1 VPAKPGELTS
11 PRLASGLDEPAGQ
24 EQGTAAPP
32 LADPPAAVEQ
42 TDHVILCGANALAAR
57 MAEEL
62 TVRYGLAVTAIVPSA
77 SSGHGAAMAQMPSVH
92 LLEQSEL
99 TAEAFLA
106 AYLPTARG
114 LAILDQDDLGN
125 FHAALRA
132 QEVNPQIRLVI
143 AMSNVGL
150 GYRLRAFFADCAVLS
165 EAQMAAPS
173 LVAAALGEPAPSHV
187 RLAMRTLYVA
197 RREDVGADHIVCGV
211 AASSEADTPLLL
223 PPADTAAGLVLA
235 VADGTPRNPLSR
247 RRRHRLAAPVRLLR
261 RVLGTKMAVAF
272 ATLTAILC
280 VGYVVL
286 AVAVHLTATTSL
298 YLTLLDAAGAAVT
311 GPQVPGAEK
320 VAQFLLTFDGMAF
333 LPLVTALIVSARLPG
348 SRNTPIPLSGHVIVA
363 GLGDV
368 GSRILGQLHDLG
380 VDVVGVDKNPDSPGA
395 ALAHRL
401 GVPVVVGET
410 QREETL
416 RHAGIC
422 SCAAIV
428 SVTDSDITNL
438 ETGLNARALSA
449 EPRIVIRLYDD
460 DLASRVQ
467 HASGK
472 TVSRSTSYLAAPAF
486 AAAVLDHQ
494 VLRTI
499 AVGRHVLLLAEIAAG
514 NQTGLAGSRVA
525 DVHQPGLLRVIAIRP
540 GSADGAGRNMD
551 ADWSPAATYL
561 IQPGD
566 RVVVLATRSGLSGV
580 LRDDTATAAQD

>member
-1 VPAKPGELTS
+1 
-11 PRLASGLDEPAGQ
+11 
-24 EQGTAAPP
+24 
-32 LADPPAAVEQ
+32 
-42 TDHVILCGANALAAR
+42 

-77 SSGHGAAMAQMPSVH
+77 SSGHGAAMAQMPSVQ
-92 LLEQSEL
+92 LLERSEL
-99 TAEAFLA
+99 STEAFLA

-132 QEVNPQIRLVI
+132 QEVNPHIRLVI

-150 GYRLRAFFADCAVLS
+150 GYRLRSFFADCAVLS

-187 RLAMRTLYVA
+187 RVSMRTLYVA

-211 AASSEADTPLLL
+211 AASSDADTPLLL
-223 PPADTAAGLVLA
+223 PPADLAAGLVLA

-247 RRRHRLAAPVRLLR
+247 KRRQRLAAPARLLR
-261 RVLGTKMAVAF
+261 RLLGTKMAVAF
-272 ATLTAILC
+272 ATLTAILG
-280 VGYVVL
+280 VGYVML
-286 AVAVHLTATTSL
+286 ASAVHLSATTSL

-311 GPQVPGAEK
+311 GPQVPGPEK

-348 SRNTPIPLSGHVIVA
+348 ARIAPTHASGHVIVA

-416 RHAGIC
+416 RHAGIS

-428 SVTDSDITNL
+428 SVTNSDIANL
-438 ETGLNARALSA
+438 ETGLNARALAA

-460 DLASRVQ
+460 DLAARVQ

-499 AVGRHVLLLAEIAAG
+499 AVGRHVLLLAEIAADSES
-514 NQTGLAGSRVA
+514 GLAGRRVT
-525 DVHQPGLLRVIAIRP
+525 DVHQPGLLRVVAIRP
-540 GSADGAGRNMD
+540 CSPDGAGRNLD
-551 ADWSPAATYL
+551 ADWSPAAGYL
-561 IQPGD
+561 IRPGD
-566 RVVVLATRSGLSGV
+566 RVVVLATRAGLSGV
-580 LRDDTATAAQD
+580 LREDTASAAQD